1 MASSDLATPVAG
13 LVRLIVTRLP
23 RLPSTSDAGDSRSP
37 LRFFSIVPPGRP
49 VTIAVTATM
58 PSATPSKRIVDG
70 PAGRTTVRVS
80 LIMAKP
86 FDEAGDQ
93 VPGSGPWARPGSR

>member
-1 MASSDLATPVAG
+1 MAFSVVARPVAG
-13 LVRLIVTRLP
+13 LVRLIATRLP
-23 RLPSTSDAGDSRSP
+23 RLPSINAAGESRSP
-37 LRFFSIVPPGRP
+37 LRFFSITPPGRP

-86 FDEAGDQ
+86 FSDAEDSVVGK
-93 VPGSGPWARPGSR
+93 GLSARSGSR